1 MEINKETKMRQAL
14 IGVDL
19 GQARDFTGISILRQL
34 QDYGIDAFRKYDEK
48 LGDSYYHVVHL
59 ERPPLETSYEAIVE
73 RVVQLYRQLEE
84 NGQAEIVVDYTGVG
98 RPVFDMFR
106 RGGIYPYGIC
116 ITGGS
121 QVTRDGYIYNVP
133 KRDLAGVLQVLYQ
146 QQRIKVSGKLDHART
161 LNNELLDFKVKID
174 AETGH
179 DSYEHRSGKH
189 DDLVLSVACAAWFGE
204 NGIKEAE
211 VTPGV
216 IAMRNLL

>member
-1 MEINKETKMRQAL
+1 MDINKETETKNTL

-19 GQARDFTGISILRQL
+19 GQARDFSAISIIKQQ
-34 QDYGIDAFRKYDEK
+34 QDYGMDMFEGKNKIGKR
-48 LGDSYYHVVHL
+48 YYHVIHL
-59 ERPPLETSYEAIVE
+59 ERPPLETSYENIVD
-73 RVVQLYRQLEE
+73 RVIQLYRQTEK
-84 NGQAEIVVDYTGVG
+84 GKIVIDFTGVG

-106 RGGIYPYGIC
+106 REGVVPYGIS

-133 KRDLAGVLQVLYQ
+133 KRDLAGCLQVLYQ

-179 DSYEHRSGKH
+179 DTYEHRSGKH
-189 DDLVLSVACAAWFGE
+189 DDLVLSVACACWYGE
-204 NGIKEAE
+204 DGIKEME
-211 VTPGV
+211 VTPGAKALRK
-216 IAMRNLL
+216 IL